1 MSAMSKIRIEDQLLN
16 AGAARG
22 PVKLNRHNKIH
33 PKKLALW
40 VGMVSLVM
48 MFTALTSAFI
58 VRRAA
63 GNWLEFSIPSIFY
76 VNTLVILGSS
86 LTLHAAY
93 VAFKR
98 EAALAYK
105 ALLSVSFL
113 LGIAFV
119 VLQYVGWQDL
129 AASGV
134 PLKINPSGDFVYAI
148 SGLHAVHVIGGI
160 AILMVALVMA
170 FILPLRVTPA
180 RQLRLELTM
189 TYWHFVDFLW
199 IYLIVFLSLQR

>member
-1 MSAMSKIRIEDQLLN
+1 MSDKIIIDSSLLGDREQKRAEAQL
-16 AGAARG
+16 
-22 PVKLNRHNKIH
+22 RHNKIH

-40 VGMVSLVM
+40 VGLVSLVM

-76 VNTLVILGSS
+76 VNTLVIVGSS

-98 EAALAYK
+98 EAARAYK
-105 ALLSVSFL
+105 FLLGL
-113 LGIAFV
+113 TLALGIAFV
-119 VLQYVGWQDL
+119 YLQYVGWEAL

-134 PLKINPSGDFVYAI
+134 PLKINPSGDFIYAI
-148 SGLHAVHVIGGI
+148 SGLHAVHVIGGV
-160 AILMVALVMA
+160 AILLVALIMA
-170 FILPLRVTPA
+170 FVLPMRVTPA

-189 TYWHFVDFLW
+189 TYWHFVDVLW

>member
-1 MSAMSKIRIEDQLLN
+1 MSKVSIDSTLLSNREQLR
-16 AGAARG
+16 ADAIT
-22 PVKLNRHNKIH
+22 RHNKIH

-40 VGMVSLVM
+40 VGLVSLVM

-58 VRRAA
+58 VRRSA
-63 GNWLEFSIPSIFY
+63 GNWLEFSIPTIFY
-76 VNTLVILGSS
+76 VNTLVIVGSS

-98 EAALAYK
+98 EAATAYK
-105 ALLSVSFL
+105 SL
-113 LGIAFV
+113 LGVTFILGIVFV
-119 VLQYVGWQDL
+119 YLQYIGWQDL

-134 PLKINPSGDFVYAI
+134 PLTINPSGDFIYAI

-160 AILMVALVMA
+160 AILLVALIMA
-170 FILPLRVTPA
+170 FIIPLKATPA
-180 RQLRLELTM
+180 RKLRLELSI

>member
-1 MSAMSKIRIEDQLLN
+1 MDTIVNKDIQADT
-16 AGAARG
+16 
-22 PVKLNRHNKIH
+22 RHNKIH

-40 VGMVSLVM
+40 VGLVSLVM

-76 VNTLVILGSS
+76 VNTLVIVVSS
-86 LTLHAAY
+86 ITLHAAY
-93 VAFKR
+93 AAFKR
-98 EAALAYK
+98 EAEGAYK
-105 ALLSVSFL
+105 TLLSLTMV

-119 VLQYVGWQDL
+119 VLQYVGFQAL

-134 PLKINPSGDFVYAI
+134 PLKINPAGDFVYAI

-160 AILMVALVMA
+160 AILAVALVVA
-170 FILPLRVTPA
+170 FMRKLKRTPA
-180 RQLRLELTM
+180 RQLRLELTL
-189 TYWHFVDFLW
+189 TYWHFVDALW

>member
-1 MSAMSKIRIEDQLLN
+1 MSKIVIDSSLTGDREAKRAKAQL
-16 AGAARG
+16 
-22 PVKLNRHNKIH
+22 RHNKIH

-40 VGMVSLVM
+40 VGLVSLVM

-76 VNTLVILGSS
+76 VNTLVIVVSS

-105 ALLSVSFL
+105 SLMGVTLI
-113 LGIAFV
+113 LGLAFV
-119 VLQYVGWQDL
+119 YLQYVGWEAL

-134 PLKINPSGDFVYAI
+134 PLKINPSGDFIYAI
-148 SGLHAVHVIGGI
+148 SGLHALHVIGGI
-160 AILMVALVMA
+160 AILLVALIMA
-170 FILPLRVTPA
+170 FVLPMRATPA
-180 RQLRLELTM
+180 RKLRLELTM